1 MLLRFAFVGLL
12 AALVMIAV
20 SGVVYEKIGEWQDRR
35 HFPQIGR
42 SVDIGG
48 RTLNLYCSGQGSP
61 TVILESGHSISG
73 LGWAVIQPRV
83 ASFTRACWYDR
94 AGYGWSDSGSFPQH
108 SNQIAQDLHR
118 LLTSAGERPPYVLA
132 GHLFGAFNVR
142 AFQHFYP
149 QEVAGM
155 VLIDPSNENS
165 AGDNPTIPT
174 NHHVESLRPAMAA
187 LGWTLGELGLWRL
200 RRRDPGQAPA
210 GFSAR
215 DWEAISVLENQPQT
229 VAARMKETP
238 LRASA
243 EEVRAAS
250 SAGDIPLIVL
260 SPADM
265 PSSAGSSKKL
275 ALQAELSH
283 LSSQGRQIVLPAVA
297 TPIPYENSTH
307 MTPFE
312 SPDDIVAAIHTVVSE
327 TESVH

>member
-1 MLLRFAFVGLL
+1 MEKRTQARTRGGAGKGKPRRSSLRMLLRFAFVGLL

-155 VLIDPSNENS
+155 VLIDPQTRTRRATIRPFLQIIMLNRSGLPWRRLVGRWEN
-165 AGDNPTIPT
+165 
-174 NHHVESLRPAMAA
+174 
-187 LGWTLGELGLWRL
+187 
-200 RRRDPGQAPA
+200 
-210 GFSAR
+210 
-215 DWEAISVLENQPQT
+215 
-229 VAARMKETP
+229 
-238 LRASA
+238 
-243 EEVRAAS
+243 
-250 SAGDIPLIVL
+250 
-260 SPADM
+260 
-265 PSSAGSSKKL
+265 
-275 ALQAELSH
+275 
-283 LSSQGRQIVLPAVA
+283 
-297 TPIPYENSTH
+297 
-307 MTPFE
+307 
-312 SPDDIVAAIHTVVSE
+312 
-327 TESVH
+327 